1 MCLWVYL
8 SRMKKVFNYLRH
20 RRDITLLASA
30 MLLLLIALI
39 NPAIPI
45 KRNIYSY
52 LLVADISQSMNVK
65 DMSILGKPVTRM
77 EYQQYLLHRIVGEM
91 PCGTNVSVGLFA
103 GVSVAALYT
112 PIEVCENFAAIE
124 ETIDHLDW
132 RNGWSGNSRIRESL
146 VTMAKLIRSFPEPAQ
161 VVYFS
166 DGEETPK
173 LHIFNTRDL
182 SDFQGGKDWLLV
194 GIGSDKGTAIPKL
207 DDKNQ
212 LLGYWAAESFA
223 MQPGV
228 AQIAQENI
236 GVRENNVAG
245 EISDR
250 YLSRLDEKYMMSLA
264 KEIDGKYVN
273 GGSLQAVLSA
283 MKEQPPAR
291 RSKAAFELKWILAS
305 LAGLLFLAAYLP
317 KHPVKEIKEL
327 VAGLSTRRKRRPA
340 QTVSSTSP

>member
-1 MCLWVYL
+1 MHKL
-8 SRMKKVFNYLRH
+8 FNYLRH
-20 RRDITLLASA
+20 RRDIMLLSIA
-30 MLLLLIALI
+30 LLLLIIALFK
-39 NPAIPI
+39 PTVPI
-45 KRNIYSY
+45 KRDIYSY
-52 LLVADISQSMNVK
+52 ILVADISQSMNVK

-77 EYQQYLLHRIVGEM
+77 QYQQHLLHRIIGEM
-91 PCGTNVSVGLFA
+91 PCGTQVSMSLFA

-124 ETIDHLDW
+124 DTIDHLDW
-132 RNGWSGNSRIRESL
+132 RNGWSGNSRVRESM
-146 VTMAKLIRSFPEPAQ
+146 VTLAKLIRSFPEPAQ

-182 SDFQGGKDWLLV
+182 TGFQGGKDWLLV

-212 LLGYWAAESFA
+212 LIGYWSAESFA

-236 GVRENNVAG
+236 GAREDSVATAA
-245 EISDR
+245 SDR
-250 YLSRLDEKYMMSLA
+250 YMSKLDEKYLISLA
-264 KEIDGKYVN
+264 KEVGGNYVN
-273 GGSLQAVLSA
+273 GGSVQNVLAA

-291 RSKAAFELKWILAS
+291 RSKADFELKWLFAGA
-305 LAGLLFLAAYLP
+305 AGLLFLAAYLP
-317 KHPVKEIKEL
+317 KHPVKESKEIFKQFML
-327 VAGLSTRRKRRPA
+327 RRERYKA
-340 QTVSSTSP
+340 KSAALKSS